1 MLNLYLVQV
10 ISFIREIGLTT
21 SQMEK
26 EYKFILMDQD
36 IKVNLLTV
44 LKMITMQYTNGQT
57 EKHM

>member
-1 MLNLYLVQV
+1 VQV

>member
-1 MLNLYLVQV
+1 M
-10 ISFIREIGLTT
+10 REIGLMI

-26 EYKFILMDQD
+26 EYKFILMDQN

-44 LKMITMQYTNGQT
+44 LKTITMQYINGQM

>member
-10 ISFIREIGLTT
+10 ILFMREIGLMI

-26 EYKFILMDQD
+26 EYKFILMDQN

-44 LKMITMQYTNGQT
+44 LKMITMQYINGQM